1 MLNSH
6 INHLNRFHPLGCIQS
21 GSQTEHPFTPAKLI
35 EPFLGILSDGDI
47 LDPR

>member
-6 INHLNRFHPLGCIQS
+6 INHLNRFHPLGCVES